1 MMPGKTIINIENL
14 SVQRQGRVVLENISL
29 SLKCGDTALLTG
41 PNGCGKTTL
50 LRSIAGFLPAS
61 EGRITLFG
69 KFNSS
74 REWKK
79 QCHLLAYVPQEELI
93 SPFPVSVEEMAAM
106 GTAGLKMSRAERQ
119 KRTEQAL
126 KDTGCWEMRQR
137 SYFSL
142 SGGEKRRVALARCL
156 GQKAHLLLLDEP
168 LSYLD
173 TKARKSFIAVL
184 EDIRKQYNITIL
196 MVTHTE
202 NELEEGSWSRFHFKD
217 GLIEHTQGVRL

>member
-1 MMPGKTIINIENL
+1 MMPGKTILNIENL
-14 SVQRQGRVVLENISL
+14 RVQRQGRAVLENISL
-29 SLKCGDTALLTG
+29 TLKCGDSALLTG
-41 PNGCGKTTL
+41 SNGCGKTTL

-61 EGRITLFG
+61 EGHITLFG
-69 KFNSS
+69 KSNSS

-93 SPFPVSVEEMAAM
+93 NPFPVSVEEMAAM
-106 GTAGLKMSRAERQ
+106 GTAGLKMSRSERQ
-119 KRTEQAL
+119 SRTEQAL
-126 KDTGCWEMRQR
+126 KNTGCWEMRNR

-142 SGGEKRRVALARCL
+142 SGGEKRRCALARCL
-156 GQKAHLLLLDEP
+156 CQKAHLLLLDEP
-168 LSYLD
+168 LTYLD

-202 NELEEGSWSRFHFKD
+202 NELEKDSWSRFQFKD
-217 GLIEHTQGVRL
+217 GLIEHTQGVRK